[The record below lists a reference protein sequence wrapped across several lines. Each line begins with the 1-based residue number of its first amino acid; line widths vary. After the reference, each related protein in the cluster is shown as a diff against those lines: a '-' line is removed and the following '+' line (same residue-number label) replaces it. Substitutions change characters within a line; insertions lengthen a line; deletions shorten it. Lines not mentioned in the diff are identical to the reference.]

1 MYHFQN
7 FSLKTYNKQLL
18 AMNKHPLVY
27 ELQKL
32 KDSSKEAVAHSDIS
46 TDDAL
51 KQYLH
56 VERHVE
62 VVLRNIVQKSSRAP
76 HPVLLLICG
85 NVGDGKSHLLSCLNN
100 DVSLN
105 AYYQTFKVHN
115 DATESFSPDED
126 CIQTL
131 THVLEPFSDDN
142 IDKGHACKQ
151 ILAINLGTLSNFLE
165 ERKEQFSLLKQFVD
179 RQGILELTQIKE
191 DAYYEGSIFQYINF
205 TNYHFFDLTEDG
217 AQPTV
222 FKKLLDRLAL
232 QEDSNPVFAA
242 YKKVLA
248 YEWSDRCPVRHNY
261 EFLFDPNHR
270 AMLAELLV
278 SAIIKEKQIISFR
291 HLLNFVHDI
300 LVPYQFSYEDLDQYS
315 KDIKG
320 LWFKS
325 RVKYYTPYYVFE
337 HPTLSKLFATFSKLD
352 PCAERDEKLDELAI
366 QIFTSTN
373 PIEVIEQHVH
383 SIPMYLRRIIEA
395 LNSNQDELFKL
406 FIRLAFFQSQ
416 GRLFVDSYFQAFTK
430 ALYAFNRKDT
440 WGLKTANEM
449 VKAAVEKWNGST
461 HGKNNVMLP
470 SASKRYKYRLFKN
483 ISLKPSLFTP
493 DEKVIESVLH
503 QFYPQLQFEF
513 TSSGSQERQRI
524 DIDYSLYVLLCK
536 INQGYRPN
544 KLDRNNYIN
553 FVRFVDRLVNTGNYD
568 SLLYVDEINLG
579 GPLDYSL
586 SQNEYGEYVFDKL

>member
-1 MYHFQN
+1 MCHFQS
-7 FSLKTYNKQLL
+7 FSLKTYKEQLL

-62 VVLRNIVQKSSRAP
+62 VVLKDIVQKSSKAS

-85 NVGDGKSHLLSCLNN
+85 NVGDGKSHLLSTLNN
-100 DVSLN
+100 DAALKF
-105 AYYQTFKVHN
+105 YYQTFKVHN
-115 DATESFSPDED
+115 DATESFSPDEN

-131 THVLEPFSDDN
+131 SYVLEPFSDEN
-142 IDKGHACKQ
+142 IGKGHACKQ

-165 ERKEQFSLLKQFVD
+165 ECKDQFSLLRQFVE

-191 DAYYEGSIFQYINF
+191 DAYSEGSIFQYVNF
-205 TNYHFFDLTEDG
+205 TNYHFFELTEDG
-217 AQPTV
+217 AQPTI

-232 QEDSNPVFAA
+232 QENTNPIYAS
-242 YKKVLA
+242 YQKVLT

-270 AMLAELLV
+270 AMMADLLV
-278 SAIIKEKQIISFR
+278 TAIIKEKQIISFR

-300 LVPYQFSYEDLDQYS
+300 LVPYQFTYEDLDQYS

-320 LWFKS
+320 LWFKG
-325 RVKYYTPYYVFE
+325 RGRYYTPYYVFE
-337 HPTLSKLFATFSKLD
+337 HPTLSKLFATFNKLD
-352 PCAERDEKLDELAI
+352 PCASRDEKLDELAI
-366 QIFTSTN
+366 QLFTSTN
-373 PIEVIEQHVH
+373 PIEVFDQHLH
-383 SIPMYLRRIIEA
+383 SIPMYLSRIIEA
-395 LNSNQDELFKL
+395 LHSGQEELFKL
-406 FIRLAFFQSQ
+406 FIRLTFFQSN
-416 GRLFVDSYFQAFTK
+416 GRLLLDSCFQDFTK
-430 ALYAFNRKDT
+430 ALYAFNRKDA
-440 WGLKTANEM
+440 WGLKSTNDI
-449 VKAAVEKWNGST
+449 VRAAVEKWNGST
-461 HGKNNVMLP
+461 HGKNIVMLP
-470 SASKRYKYRLFKN
+470 SASKRYKYRVFKA

-493 DEKVIESVLH
+493 DEKTNVSVLH

-513 TSSGSQERQRI
+513 MSSGSKDIHRI

-553 FVRFVDRLVNTGNYD
+553 FVQFVDKLINTGNTD
-568 SLLYVDEINLG
+568 SVLYVDEINLG

-586 SQNEYGEYVFDKL
+586 SQNEYGEYVFEKL